1 MTRTNN
7 NSNASL
13 SVWKRMFNQLQRI
26 GKSLLYPI
34 AMLPFAA
41 IFLRLGAAIPG
52 GDTAPAFAQFISGLF
67 LGIGSAVF
75 DNLAILFAVGI
86 AFGLSKDNRGEA
98 AIVGLVAMIL
108 LNILMTDGGQ
118 FGGKDFVDKIY
129 HKMTLNGGHGFHGLY
144 GGKYNAILGQ
154 NVFTGIFA
162 GSIVAYI
169 YNRYN
174 GIELPSILGFFS
186 GRRLVPVL
194 VLMATV
200 LLGLVYALIF
210 PWLGAGLYY
219 IGKGMGEAQGN
230 HWANAGVMGIYGFVN
245 RLLIPFGLHHVINIP
260 LWFSGVGGE
269 FAGVSGD
276 INIFAQAPASVV
288 ENGVTMVNPAG
299 TFQTGFFPA
308 MMFGLPA
315 IAAAI
320 YYNAQGNV
328 QKQRVASLFAGS
340 ALVSF
345 FTGITEPIEFAFM
358 FLAPSLYMLHA
369 VLTGLSAFIVGVF
382 GMQIG
387 FGFSAGLIDYVLSIP
402 KSMDIANAKGG
413 FEGAMSNPAWMWV
426 VGAGTAAAYF
436 FSANF
441 MIKKMNLSTP
451 GRGANLIG
459 DDASDESDLS
469 VTKGGTTLRAAKYV
483 KALGGYSNITMYSHC
498 ATRLRYDVKD
508 MDKVDEKALKSAGAF
523 GSKKVSAHHIHV
535 VVGPNVEIVNNE
547 IVAGMPSASKAK
559 VVSETVP
566 S

>member
-1 MTRTNN
+1 MTKTQNGE
-7 NSNASL
+7 SHL
-13 SVWKRMFNQLQRI
+13 SIGKRMFNQLQKI

-52 GDTAPAFAQFISGLF
+52 TTVFSEFISTLF
-67 LGIGSAVF
+67 LSIGNAVF
-75 DNLAILFAVGI
+75 GNLAILFAVGI
-86 AFGLSKDNRGEA
+86 AFGLAKDNRGEA
-98 AIVGLVAMIL
+98 AIIGLVAMIL
-108 LNILMTDGGQ
+108 LNILMSSGGK
-118 FGGKDFVDKIY
+118 FGGVDFVDKIY
-129 HKMTLNGGHGFHGLY
+129 HGITINDGHGFHGLY
-144 GGKYNAILGQ
+144 GGKYNAILGE

-200 LLGLVYALIF
+200 VLGLLYAILF

-219 IGKGMGEAQGN
+219 LGKALGSAQGN
-230 HWANAGVMGIYGFVN
+230 HWGNAGIMGVYGVIN

-269 FAGVSGD
+269 FAGQSGD
-276 INIFAQAPASVV
+276 INIFANAPATFV
-288 ENGVTMVNPAG
+288 ENGSTLINPGG
-299 TFQTGFFPA
+299 TFQTGFFPT

-320 YYNAQGNV
+320 YYNAKGNV
-328 QKQRVASLFAGS
+328 QKTRVASLFAGS

-358 FLAPSLYMLHA
+358 FLAPALYMLHA
-369 VLTGLSAFIVGVF
+369 ILTGVFAFIVGAF

-402 KSMDIANAKGG
+402 KSMEIANAKGG
-413 FEGAMSNPAWMWV
+413 FAGAMANPAWMWV
-426 VGAGTAAAYF
+426 VGAGAAAAYF

-441 MIKKMNLSTP
+441 MIKQFNLSTP
-451 GRGANLIG
+451 GRGANLIE
-459 DDASDESDLS
+459 DDADGESS
-469 VTKGGTTLRAAKYV
+469 NIVQGGTSTRAAKYV

-498 ATRLRYDVKD
+498 ATRLRYDIKD
-508 MDKVDEKALKSAGAF
+508 MSKVDEKALRSAGAF
-523 GSKKVSAHHIHV
+523 GSKKVSESHIHV
-535 VVGPNVEIVNNE
+535 VVGPTVEIVNNE
-547 IVAGMPSASKAK
+547 IVAGMPKTSKAK